1 MFSGEKIFDIR
12 KQFFFK
18 LFKFFIPKFI
28 NFFYEAN
35 KSLKKFPL
43 HKNIPIIRG
52 RGGLKIPL
60 AIHIKKIKKMF
71 VDISEDFMKYT
82 VTLKKRH

>member
-35 KSLKKFPL
+35 KSLKK
-43 HKNIPIIRG
+43 IPAPQKHTYYQG
-52 RGGLKIPL
+52 EGGFKDTPCNT
-60 AIHIKKIKKMF
+60 
-71 VDISEDFMKYT
+71 Y
-82 VTLKKRH
+82 